1 MEDDMC
7 LAIPGKVL
15 KTEGESAEIE
25 FEGLRRK
32 VNIMLVPDIKKGEY
46 CLVHAGFAIEKIDR
60 KYAMETQKYLE
71 DMNAAAKKV
80 K

>member
-1 MEDDMC
+1 MC

-15 KTEGESAEIE
+15 KTDGDSAIIE
-25 FEGLRRK
+25 FEGLNRK
-32 VNIMLVPDIKKGEY
+32 INIMMTPDIKKGQY
-46 CLVHAGFAIEKIDR
+46 CLVHAGFAIEKINK

-71 DMNAAAKKV
+71 EMNAAQKKV

>member
-1 MEDDMC
+1 MC

-15 KTEGESAEIE
+15 KTDGEFAEIE
-25 FEGLRRK
+25 FEGLKRR
-32 VNIMLVPDIKKGEY
+32 VNIMLVPDIKKGQY
-46 CLVHAGFAIEKIDR
+46 CLVHAGFAIEKIDK

-71 DMNAAAKKV
+71 DMNAAQKKV